1 MDNRIII
8 KELKQVLINK
18 FGKEINDEDRD
29 SLINYRLQQAATK
42 TSI

>member
-29 SLINYRLQQAATK
+29 SLINYRLQLAIETI
-42 TSI
+42 SI